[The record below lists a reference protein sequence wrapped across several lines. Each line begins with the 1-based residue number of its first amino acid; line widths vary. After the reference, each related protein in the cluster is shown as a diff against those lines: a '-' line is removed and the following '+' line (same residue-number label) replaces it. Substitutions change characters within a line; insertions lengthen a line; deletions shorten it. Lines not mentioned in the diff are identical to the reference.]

1 MSEADFGKRDDKGH
15 YRPAKR
21 VGYPPVFVWPVQPL
35 RALRW
40 VFALPGY
47 VLPWNLFYVAVGLL
61 AWFVLS
67 PPLEAYASPDPLGE
81 RSVKV

>member
-1 MSEADFGKRDDKGH
+1 MSETDFGKRDDRGH

-21 VGYPPVFVWPVQPL
+21 VGYPPVFVWPAQPL

-40 VFALPGY
+40 VVALPGY
-47 VLPWNLFYVAVGLL
+47 FLPWNLFYVAVGLL